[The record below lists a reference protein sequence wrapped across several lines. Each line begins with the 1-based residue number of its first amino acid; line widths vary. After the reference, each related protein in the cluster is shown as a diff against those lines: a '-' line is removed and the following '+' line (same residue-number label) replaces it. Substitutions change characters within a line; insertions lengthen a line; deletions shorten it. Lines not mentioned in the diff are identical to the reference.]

1 MATHSSVLVWRIPGM
16 REPGGLP
23 SMGSHRVGHDWS
35 DLAAAAAHTW
45 HYAKCL
51 TLVISFNP
59 HLHSPTLRFLSPPC
73 SDGDSGTQNLQ
84 SWEDLL
90 VMTQS
95 SVLRRRI
102 ILTGCGPAW
111 EELRCWALFC
121 SWYGCMLK
129 RRPWHWAT
137 IWSGQG
143 VRVLSIV
150 GVCTL
155 VLLPAHSSSH
165 LWGIFCA
172 ICLPLMS
179 MAQTRVLIQSGTRCA
194 WWRLHILWSPFS
206 VLLYAT

>member
-1 MATHSSVLVWRIPGM
+1 M
-16 REPGGLP
+16 P

-35 DLAAAAAHTW
+35 NLAAAAAHTW

-59 HLHSPTLRFLSPPC
+59 HPHSPTLRFLSPPC

-111 EELRCWALFC
+111 EELRCQAIFADGNPAGIKCLMSLMGLC
-121 SWYGCMLK
+121 K
-129 RRPWHWAT
+129 N
-137 IWSGQG
+137 
-143 VRVLSIV
+143 VLR
-150 GVCTL
+150 
-155 VLLPAHSSSH
+155 
-165 LWGIFCA
+165 
-172 ICLPLMS
+172 LPLVPVS
-179 MAQTRVLIQSGTRCA
+179 DNVKQDIENEYNNK
-194 WWRLHILWSPFS
+194 IINF
-206 VLLYAT
+206 